1 MNFPHK
7 FSLSLLKQ
15 DDTKFVAWTTTPWTL
30 PSNLALAVNP
40 EFDYVKIK
48 DLQTGELYILA
59 ECRLHDLY
67 PKPKDGKDNHVVLE
81 KFKGKTLE
89 NIEYVPLF
97 DNFESKRSEG
107 CFRVLCGD
115 FVTSDTGTGIVHC
128 APAYGEED
136 YRICTKYKIIK
147 PDSPLDTLDDNGYF
161 TDKVPQFKGMYI
173 KDADKDIKKELK
185 ERKRLIH
192 EAQIKHSYPYC
203 WRSDTP
209 LIYRANSCW
218 FFKVT
223 DLKPD
228 LIKNNKKAYWVPA
241 FAQEGRFNNWLEAAE
256 DWCFSRNRS
265 WGNPIPLW
273 TTEDFSEVICVGS
286 IEELKKLTGAT
297 EVKDLHRES
306 IDHLTIVSP
315 KTGKTLKRVEEVF
328 DCWFESGS
336 MPYAQVHYPFSISE
350 EEFSKRFPAD
360 FIGEGLD
367 QTRGWFYTL
376 NVVSTAIKNDTPYK
390 NLIVNGLV
398 LAADGKK
405 MSKRLQNYSRP
416 EIIINTFGADAIRLY
431 MINSPLVRAETLNFK
446 DDGVRGVVRDV
457 FLPWYNAYRFLIQNI
472 IRWEMQTGKTF
483 EFDEGL
489 CHDKK
494 RLENHM
500 DRWVIASSQT
510 LIKFV
515 RAEMEKYR
523 LYTVVPKLVSFLEQ
537 LTNWYVRLNRPRIKG
552 ETGSE
557 EWIMSLNVLF
567 DVLLKSAILMSPFVP
582 FITDMM
588 YENLSKVLG
597 DKSQY
602 LEQSVHFLQIP
613 QALEHLVDEEIE
625 KSVGN
630 MQKVIQIARTLREKK
645 NLSLKQPIS
654 VSINITIFIS
664 Y

>member
-1 MNFPHK
+1 M
-7 FSLSLLKQ
+7 
-15 DDTKFVAWTTTPWTL
+15 
-30 PSNLALAVNP
+30 
-40 EFDYVKIK
+40 
-48 DLQTGELYILA
+48 
-59 ECRLHDLY
+59 
-67 PKPKDGKDNHVVLE
+67 
-81 KFKGKTLE
+81 
-89 NIEYVPLF
+89 
-97 DNFESKRSEG
+97 
-107 CFRVLCGD
+107 
-115 FVTSDTGTGIVHC
+115 
-128 APAYGEED
+128 
-136 YRICTKYKIIK
+136 
-147 PDSPLDTLDDNGYF
+147 
-161 TDKVPQFKGMYI
+161 
-173 KDADKDIKKELK
+173 
-185 ERKRLIH
+185 
-192 EAQIKHSYPYC
+192 
-203 WRSDTP
+203 
-209 LIYRANSCW
+209 
-218 FFKVT
+218 
-223 DLKPD
+223 
-228 LIKNNKKAYWVPA
+228 
-241 FAQEGRFNNWLEAAE
+241 
-256 DWCFSRNRS
+256 
-265 WGNPIPLW
+265 
-273 TTEDFSEVICVGS
+273 
-286 IEELKKLTGAT
+286 
-297 EVKDLHRES
+297 
-306 IDHLTIVSP
+306 
-315 KTGKTLKRVEEVF
+315 KRVEEVF

>member
-1 MNFPHK
+1 M
-7 FSLSLLKQ
+7 
-15 DDTKFVAWTTTPWTL
+15 AWTTTPWTL

-40 EFDYVKIK
+40 DFDYVKIQDHETK
-48 DLQTGELYILA
+48 ETYILA

-67 PKPKDGKDNHVVLE
+67 PKKDTYKVLE

-89 NIEYVPLF
+89 NLEYVPLF
-97 DNFESKRSEG
+97 PNFESKRSEG

-147 PDSPLDTLDDNGYF
+147 PDAPLDTLDENGFF
-161 TDKVPQFKGMYI
+161 TEILPHLKGLYI
-173 KDADKDIKKELK
+173 KDADPAIKKELK
-185 ERKRLIH
+185 QRKRLIH
-192 EAQIKHSYPYC
+192 ETQIKHSYPFC

-209 LIYRANSCW
+209 LIYRANHCW

-223 DLKPD
+223 DLKQD
-228 LIKNNKKAYWVPA
+228 LIKNNKKAYWVPT
-241 FAQEGRFNNWLEAAE
+241 FAQEGRFNNWLENAE

-273 TTEDFSEVICVGS
+273 TSEDFSEIICVGS
-286 IEELKKLTGAT
+286 IEELKQLTGAKEIT
-297 EVKDLHRES
+297 DLHREH

-315 KTGKTLKRVEEVF
+315 KTGKTLKRIEEVF

-336 MPYAQVHYPFSISE
+336 MPYAQIHYPFSISE
-350 EEFSKRFPAD
+350 EEFAKRFPAD

-376 NVVSTAIKNDTPYK
+376 NVISTAIRNDTPYK

-405 MSKRLQNYSRP
+405 MSKRLQNYSKP
-416 EIIINTFGADAIRLY
+416 DLMINIFGADAIRLY

-472 IRWEMQTGKTF
+472 TRWESHTGKTF
-483 EFDEGL
+483 LFDDAL
-489 CHDKK
+489 CHKKEKLDNQMDK
-494 RLENHM
+494 
-500 DRWVIASSQT
+500 WVLAACQT
-510 LIKFV
+510 LIKLV
-515 RAEMEKYR
+515 REEMVKYR
-523 LYTVVPKLVSFLEQ
+523 LYTVVPKVVSFLEQ
-537 LTNWYVRLNRPRIKG
+537 LTNWYVRLNRSRIKG
-552 ETGSE
+552 ETGPD
-557 EWIMSLNVLF
+557 EWVMSLNVLF
-567 DVLLKSAILMSPFVP
+567 DVLFKSTILMSPYVP

-588 YENLSKVLG
+588 YENLSKVL
-597 DKSQY
+597 DSKSPY
-602 LEQSVHFLQIP
+602 LEKSIHFLQIP
-613 QALEHLVDEEIE
+613 TPLEQLFDDEIE
-625 KSVGN
+625 KSVGR
-630 MQKVIQIARTLREKK
+630 MQKIIEIARTLREKK
-645 NLSLKQPIS
+645 KISLKQPIS
-654 VSINITIFIS
+654 VIFSIFK
-664 Y
+664 